1 MAPPRAAEPGGN
13 TSYLHPAGVALS
25 RAAQT
30 MQVTAERISP
40 VVMQLSIE
48 VPAEA
53 VKTEFERAY
62 QALEKTAH
70 IKGFRKGKT
79 PREVLKK
86 LFAGQVKN
94 DVANNLVQNTLGTAI
109 SQQNVQ
115 PINQPMVQVGT
126 LESKTAFC
134 YKAIF
139 EVQPDISE
147 VVFEGFEL
155 KRPSMAVDDDMVAK
169 ELEGLQQRFAR
180 FEAPA
185 AARAAKAGDLVTIDF
200 TLAIDG
206 KDVKDGGAEGVQLEL
221 GSGQLLPELDT
232 AITGAEVGK
241 TVNAEASFGE
251 GHPRADFRNKNGV
264 FTVKLVELKEKIL
277 PTADDELA
285 KSVGGFETLVELR
298 ADIHTKLE
306 KLHKD
311 RAELALAEQIVEF
324 LNTKN
329 SCDVPPSLVD
339 AQRQMMQQEFL
350 QQLRRSGQRFSP
362 DQARQIASSMQV
374 DAEKKVRAGLLMAA
388 IAKKNEF
395 KVTEEDIENG
405 MKELAE
411 ESGQNVAKIRTEY
424 REKQKRD
431 MLVGMILEDK
441 ILDFIESKSTIVDL
455 AKGEDWRTDAKAE
468 EPAAEKAEAKKADKA
483 EKAEAKAEKPAKAK
497 AEKSEEKKPAKKK

>member
-1 MAPPRAAEPGGN
+1 
-13 TSYLHPAGVALS
+13 
-25 RAAQT
+25 

-126 LESKTAFC
+126 LESKTAFG

-241 TVNAEASFGE
+241 TVTAEASFGE
-251 GHPRADFRNKNGV
+251 GHPRADFRNKNG
-264 FTVKLVELKEKIL
+264 ED
-277 PTADDELA
+277 PPGRGRRPRQ
-285 KSVGGFETLVELR
+285 VGRWLRNACRAPRRHPHEAREAPQGPRGTRAGR
-298 ADIHTKLE
+298 ADRGDAQHE
-306 KLHKD
+306 
-311 RAELALAEQIVEF
+311 EQ
-324 LNTKN
+324 LR
-329 SCDVPPSLVD
+329 CPPSLVD

-455 AKGEDWRTDAKAE
+455 AKGEDWRTEAKSE
-468 EPAAEKAEAKKADKA
+468 EPAAEKAEAKKTDKA

-497 AEKSEEKKPAKKK
+497 AEKAEKSEEKKPAKKK

>member
-1 MAPPRAAEPGGN
+1 MATTLFHEPQLN
-13 TSYLHPAGVALS
+13 DTGVA
-25 RAAQT
+25 AA
-30 MQVTAERISP
+30 
-40 VVMQLSIE
+40 
-48 VPAEA
+48 PAEVDYHA
-53 VKTEFERAY
+53 LNALLNLYDADGRIQFEADR
-62 QALEKTAH
+62 QAAH
-70 IKGFRKGKT
+70 QYFLQH
-79 PREVLKK
+79 V
-86 LFAGQVKN
+86 N
-94 DVANNLVQNTLGTAI
+94 QNT
-109 SQQNVQ
+109 
-115 PINQPMVQVGT
+115 
-126 LESKTAFC
+126 
-134 YKAIF
+134 
-139 EVQPDISE
+139 
-147 VVFEGFEL
+147 VFFH
-155 KRPSMAVDDDMVAK
+155 S
-169 ELEGLQQRFAR
+169 
-180 FEAPA
+180 
-185 AARAAKAGDLVTIDF
+185 
-200 TLAIDG
+200 
-206 KDVKDGGAEGVQLEL
+206 
-221 GSGQLLPELDT
+221 
-232 AITGAEVGK
+232 
-241 TVNAEASFGE
+241 
-251 GHPRADFRNKNGV
+251 
-264 FTVKLVELKEKIL
+264 LKEKLDYLIEQGYYEPQVL
-277 PTADDELA
+277 AHYDFDYVKSLFKRAYAVRFRFPTFMGAFKYYTSYTLKTFDGSRYLERFEDRVCMVALTLA
-285 KSVGGFETLVELR
+285 AG
-298 ADIHTKLE
+298 
-306 KLHKD
+306 D
-311 RAELALAEQIVEF
+311 RGLAEQIVEF